1 MWVIDRGFNPVFTNL
16 KNNQNPFLHFLFA
29 RPVGVLMA
37 MFACCILSLIAFSNL
52 PVSLLPSLDVPE
64 LVVQLDYRGHSP
76 EEIDNSILRPVR
88 ENMLTLNGLKRTESE
103 ARSEIG
109 QVRLY
114 FEFGTDMTLAY
125 IDANEKLDR
134 LLNSLP
140 KDLPRPRIV
149 KLNTADIPIVH
160 LQIIPKTSESLNNDL
175 LATSELVE
183 KVIRKQLEAID
194 GISLVDAN
202 GLKEK
207 QISIVPNLQK
217 MQSLQ
222 VNETDLITTIR
233 SANQTLSSV
242 SVKDGQYRYFI
253 KVATVLESAKD
264 IENLPIVLSTNNSNF
279 AQNNTQNSSQNFNQ
293 NSTPQNTIIFLKD
306 IATIKLE
313 EPAAQGFHLFNQK
326 EAFVLTL
333 HKQSQAQIHQLT
345 PRIDKT
351 IEDLKANF
359 PDLEFITTQNQTTLL
374 NLAIDNLK
382 SSLFIGSICVFLV
395 LFVFMGN
402 WRVPLIIGVSLPV
415 SLVYGFGLFYVF
427 DVSIN
432 VISLSGMALG
442 LGMLIDNSIIVLE
455 NIEQFRSKGFSKKE
469 ATVLG
474 VQDVVAPLVSS
485 VLTTLSV
492 FVPLIFLNGLSG
504 ALFYD
509 QAVSAGA
516 VLFTSLIVA
525 FFMLP
530 HLYLILNKKS
540 KNNQPSTSL
549 SASLRYKDETSTT
562 ASASLRFEN
571 KKNKETKV
579 FTFLLS
585 TYEKIFFV
593 LEKNKK
599 LFLAFSFLLI
609 LSPIFLFYGL
619 EIEGAPKINK
629 TDTSLSI
636 NWNEPIDAQE
646 NKNRC
651 QLLLEK
657 FSSQISFSES
667 DIGQKKYFLQNDN
680 ATQTQANLYL
690 FFQTN
695 PLKEKAQEDI
705 TNWLKKNYPSSS
717 FEFLPAADA
726 FSQLFIS
733 EEPTVELRVRNSS
746 SKQILPFSTFDS
758 LYSILQSKTNYF
770 TQKGKGTT
778 TETLVLLNIDT
789 EKAALYG
796 FSQQD
801 ILEKLRYELGQF
813 SITDLNSFGQIIPI
827 RFKRID
833 KTVEEI
839 INQSSLTSINFN
851 SVTNSTNQIPL
862 RLFIN
867 FEKSNSYNTLTADQL
882 GIYQSIFWDKLE
894 IETQNELQHYLSTSF
909 PNLQTSWRGTFFTDK
924 ENLTQFIFIL
934 CVSIG
939 LLYFILVAQFESFW
953 QPILV
958 LLTLPLG
965 ISGSL
970 LLLLFSDTSLNTMA
984 AIGIIVMLGIMVND
998 AILKID
1004 SINNLKKEMPLLEA
1018 VHQAGKLRLK
1028 PILMT
1033 SITTILAVLPILF
1046 SSGLGADLQ
1055 KPLVWAV
1062 MGGLSVGTIT
1072 AIFFIPI
1079 AYFEIEKRI
1088 NT

>member
-1 MWVIDRGFNPVFTNL
+1 M
-16 KNNQNPFLHFLFA
+16 FA

-76 EEIDNSILRPVR
+76 EEIENSILRPVR

-207 QISIVPNLQK
+207 QISISPNIQK

-233 SANQTLSSV
+233 SANQMLSSV
-242 SVKDGQYRYFI
+242 SVKNGQYRYFI

-264 IENLPIVLSTNNSNF
+264 IENLPIVLSIFSNSN
-279 AQNNTQNSSQNFNQ
+279 QNSSQNFNQ

-313 EPAAQGFHLFNQK
+313 EPTAQGFHLFNQK

-359 PDLEFITTQNQTTLL
+359 PELEFITTQNQTTLL

-427 DVSIN
+427 NVSIN

-469 ATVLG
+469 AAILG

-509 QAVSAGA
+509 QAVSAGT

-549 SASLRYKDETSTT
+549 SASLRDKDETSTM
-562 ASASLRFEN
+562 ASASLTLEN
-571 KKNKETKV
+571 EKNKETKI
-579 FTFLLS
+579 FKFLLS
-585 TYEKIFFV
+585 IYEKTFFI
-593 LEKNKK
+593 LENNKK
-599 LFLAFSFLLI
+599 IFLAFSFLFI

-690 FFQTN
+690 FFETN
-695 PLKEKAQEDI
+695 PLKENAQEEI
-705 TNWLKKNYPSSS
+705 TNYLKKNYPSSS

-770 TQKGKGTT
+770 AQKGKGTA

-813 SITDLNSFGQIIPI
+813 SITDLNSFGQIVPI

-839 INQSSLTSINFN
+839 INQSSLTSINSN

-867 FEKSNSYNTLTADQL
+867 FEKTNSYNTLTADEL

-894 IETQNELQHYLSTSF
+894 IETQNELQNYLSSSF

-970 LLLLFSDTSLNTMA
+970 LLLIFSDTSLNTMA

-1004 SINNLKKEMPLLEA
+1004 SINRLKKEMPLLEA

-1033 SITTILAVLPILF
+1033 SITTILAVFPILF
-1046 SSGLGADLQ
+1046 SGGLGADLQ

-1079 AYFEIEKRI
+1079 AYFEIEKRL

>member
-1 MWVIDRGFNPVFTNL
+1 MKT
-16 KNNQNPFLHFLFA
+16 NQNPFLHFLLT

-37 MFACCILSLIAFSNL
+37 MLACCILSLIAFSHL

-76 EEIDNSILRPVR
+76 EEIENSILRPVR

-140 KDLPRPRIV
+140 KDLPRPRII
-149 KLNTADIPIVH
+149 KLNTADIPVVH
-160 LQIIPKTSESLNNDL
+160 LQIIPKTSDSLNNDL

-207 QISIVPNLQK
+207 QISIAPNLQK

-222 VNETDLITTIR
+222 INETDLITTIR

-253 KVATVLESAKD
+253 KVVTILESAKD
-264 IENLPIVLSTNNSNF
+264 IENLPIVLSTNSNQNGIQNSI
-279 AQNNTQNSSQNFNQ
+279 QNNTQSIQSFNQSLGQ
-293 NSTPQNTIIFLKD
+293 NSTSQNTIIFLKD

-313 EPAAQGFHLFNQK
+313 EPTSQGFHLFNQK

-333 HKQSQAQIHQLT
+333 HKQSQAQIHELT
-345 PRIDKT
+345 PKIDKT
-351 IEDLKANF
+351 IEDLEANF
-359 PDLEFITTQNQTTLL
+359 PELEFITTQNQTTLL

-382 SSLFIGSICVFLV
+382 SSLFVGSICVFLV
-395 LFVFMGN
+395 LFIFMGN
-402 WRVPLIIGVSLPV
+402 WKIPLIIGISLPV

-427 DVSIN
+427 EVSIN

-455 NIEQFRSKGFSKKE
+455 NIEQFRSKGFSRKE
-469 ATVLG
+469 AAVLG

-509 QAVSAGA
+509 QAVSAGT
-516 VLFTSLIVA
+516 VLFTSLMVA

-530 HLYLILNKKS
+530 HLYLLLNKTKS
-540 KNNQPSTSL
+540 NQPSTSL
-549 SASLRYKDETSTT
+549 SASLRV
-562 ASASLRFEN
+562 EN
-571 KKNKETKV
+571 EKNKETKI
-579 FTFLLS
+579 FKFLLSSYEKTFLL
-585 TYEKIFFV
+585 
-593 LEKNKK
+593 LESNKK
-599 LFLAFSFLLI
+599 LFSAFSFVLI

-651 QLLLEK
+651 QILLEK

-667 DIGQKKYFLQNDN
+667 DIGQVNYFLQNDN

-690 FFQTN
+690 FFETN
-695 PLKEKAQEDI
+695 SLKEKAQEEI
-705 TNWLKKNYPSSS
+705 AKWLKKNYPSSS
-717 FEFLPAADA
+717 FEFSPAADA

-733 EEPTVELRVRNSS
+733 EEPAVELRVRNSS

-758 LYSILQSKTNYF
+758 LYSVLQSKSDYF
-770 TQKGKGTT
+770 AQKGKGTT
-778 TETLVLLNIDT
+778 RETLVLLTIDT

-839 INQSSLTSINFN
+839 INQSSLSSINSN
-851 SVTNSTNQIPL
+851 SIINSTNSIPL
-862 RLFIN
+862 RLFVN

-894 IETQNELQHYLSTSF
+894 IETQNELQQYLLSSF
-909 PNLQTSWRGTFFTDK
+909 PHLQTSWRGTFFTDK
-924 ENLTQFIFIL
+924 ENLMQFIFIL
-934 CVSIG
+934 CVSVG

-970 LLLLFSDTSLNTMA
+970 LLLIFSNTSLNTMA

-1018 VHQAGKLRLK
+1018 VHQAGKMRLK

-1055 KPLVWAV
+1055 KPLVWTV
-1062 MGGLSVGTIT
+1062 VGGLSIGTIT